1 MLTICIKRINVQLPI
16 KVINI
21 FVYQKLFYSLESVSN
36 LEYAMTIK
44 YVAQHCDIASGTR
57 DLMPSNNDIHI
68 VNLNCKVIKIDI
80 NIKMQNVRCIY
91 S

>member
-1 MLTICIKRINVQLPI
+1 
-16 KVINI
+16 
-21 FVYQKLFYSLESVSN
+21 
-36 LEYAMTIK
+36 MTIK

-80 NIKMQNVRCIY
+80 NIKMQNVRDAFILMLRKLKIIPQPKTALNNKFVSAKY
-91 S
+91 ISTIA